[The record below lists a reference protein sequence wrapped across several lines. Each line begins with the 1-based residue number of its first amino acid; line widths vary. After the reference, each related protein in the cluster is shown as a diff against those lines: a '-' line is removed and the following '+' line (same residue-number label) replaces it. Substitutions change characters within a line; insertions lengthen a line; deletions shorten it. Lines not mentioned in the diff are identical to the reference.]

1 MFSAYVVV
9 AVLAAAASSYFAVN
23 DFLRADWI
31 LANMTR
37 MGVPRSWLLPLG
49 VLKMAGALGLLVG
62 IGVPLIGVAAAVG
75 LVLFFVGA
83 ISIHLRAH
91 AAVLSYAYP
100 GTLLLLAVGSL
111 VPRLASW

>member
-1 MFSAYVVV
+1 MFTAYVVV
-9 AVLAAAASSYFAVN
+9 AVLAAAANIYIAIN
-23 DFLRADWI
+23 DFIRADWI
-31 LANMTR
+31 LANMTKV
-37 MGVPRSWLLPLG
+37 GVPPSWLFPLG
-49 VLKMAGALGLLVG
+49 ALKAAGAVGLLVG

-83 ISIHLRAH
+83 VITHIRAH
-91 AAVLSYAYP
+91 ADALSYAYP